1 YDISVPTAKRVE
13 EAMDRARNH
22 VPEVLRAFM
31 RFAGVDR
38 YDLAGVM
45 GLTPTQLNRRLHVP
59 GALAQHELAG
69 LAAFFHVPVDTFYKD
84 LTEALNDLAEAAET
98 LRRG

>member
-1 YDISVPTAKRVE
+1 MPAGEKVG
-13 EAMDRARNH
+13 EAMDRARTH

-31 RFAGVDR
+31 RFTGVDR
-38 YDLAGVM
+38 YELAGVM

-69 LAAFFHVPVDTFYKD
+69 LAAFFRVPVDTFYKE
-84 LTEALNDLAEAAET
+84 LTEALNDLAEAADT

>member
-1 YDISVPTAKRVE
+1 MAGGERVG
-13 EAMDRARNH
+13 EAMDRARTH

-31 RFAGVDR
+31 RFTGVDR

-45 GLTPTQLNRRLHVP
+45 GLTPTQMERRVRTP

-69 LAAFFHVPVDTFYKD
+69 LAAFFRVSVDTFYKD
-84 LTEALNDLAEAAET
+84 VADALNDLAEAAES